1 MVSIK
6 DIAKHAGVSISTV
19 SYALNGNP
27 KVTEETRKRILAVAN
42 ELNYVPNAA
51 ARTLKKRETRIIG
64 AFLTTF
70 EGSFYGGLLQGM
82 KEIMNKL
89 GYDLVICSGT
99 QSHRMLSEGMLDG
112 AIILDREFSDDELI
126 QHANRGHKLVV
137 LDRELSH
144 ENVVQVLLDNKAGAT
159 FAMEYLISQGHKKL
173 YAVTGPEGT
182 FDSEQRLA
190 AARQTVERSGLNITY
205 KEIPGNFDKKS
216 GFAAAAQII
225 AEYDGPAGVFCLN
238 DEMAIGM
245 YDALKETP
253 YRIGEHVHVVGFDH
267 IDIADYV
274 QPRLAT
280 VDYSE
285 RRWGAVAAEQLIK
298 LIGGKGT
305 AEHERIYVSLI
316 TGDSVRPANVNIDG

>member
-27 KVTEETRKRILAVAN
+27 KVTEETSKRILAVAK

-70 EGSFYGGLLQGM
+70 EGAFYGELLQGM
-82 KEIMNKL
+82 KEEMNKH

-99 QSHRMLSEGMLDG
+99 QSHRMLPEGMLDG
-112 AIILDREFSDDELI
+112 AIILDRLFSDKELLL
-126 QHANRGHKLVV
+126 HANRGHKLVV
-137 LDRELSH
+137 LDRKLKH
-144 ENVVQVLLDNKAGAT
+144 DNIVQVLLDNKAGAT
-159 FAMEYLISQGHKKL
+159 FAMEYLLRRGHKKL
-173 YAVTGPEGT
+173 YAVSGPEGS
-182 FDSEQRLA
+182 FDSVQRLA
-190 AARQTVERSGLNITY
+190 AARQTVERGGPGIRYEEL
-205 KEIPGNFDKKS
+205 PGNFDKAS
-216 GFAAAAQII
+216 GAAAARRII
-225 AEYDGPAGVFCLN
+225 AEYDGPVGVFCLN

-245 YDALKETP
+245 YHALKGTP
-253 YRIGEHVHVVGFDH
+253 FRIGEHVHVVGFDH

-280 VDYSE
+280 IDYSE

-298 LIGGKGT
+298 LIEGGSS
-305 AEHERIYVSLI
+305 AEHERIYVSLVE
-316 TGDSVRPANVNIDG
+316 GDSVGRANG

>member
-112 AIILDREFSDDELI
+112 AIILDREFSDGELI

-216 GFAAAAQII
+216 GSAAAAQII
-225 AEYDGPAGVFCLN
+225 AEYEGPAGVFCLN

-316 TGDSVRPANVNIDG
+316 MGDSVGPANVNIDG

>member
-6 DIAKHAGVSISTV
+6 DIAKLSGVSISTV

-27 KVTEETRKRILAVAN
+27 KVTEETSKKILAVAK

-70 EGSFYGGLLQGM
+70 EGAFYGELLQGM
-82 KEIMNKL
+82 KEEMNKR

-99 QSHRMLSEGMLDG
+99 QSHRMLPEGMLDG
-112 AIILDREFSDDELI
+112 AIILDRLFSDQELLL
-126 QHANRGHKLVV
+126 HAARGHKLVV

-144 ENVVQVLLDNKAGAT
+144 PNIVQVLLDNKAGAT
-159 FAMEYLISQGHKKL
+159 FAMEYLIRQGHKKL
-173 YAVTGPEGT
+173 YAVTGPEGS

-190 AARQTVERSGLNITY
+190 AVRQTMERNGPLQY
-205 KEIPGNFDKKS
+205 AEIPGNFDKAS
-216 GFAAAAQII
+216 GAAAAKRII
-225 AEYDGPAGVFCLN
+225 SEYDGPAAVFCLN
-238 DEMAIGM
+238 DEMAIGVYHAM
-245 YDALKETP
+245 KDSP
-253 YRIGEHVHVVGFDH
+253 YRIGEHLHVVGFDH
-267 IDIADYV
+267 IDISDYV

-285 RRWGAVAAEQLIK
+285 RRWGAVAAEQLIN
-298 LIGGKGT
+298 LITGQG
-305 AEHERIYVSLI
+305 AEHERIYVSLVE
-316 TGDSVRPANVNIDG
+316 GESVQRV

>member
-6 DIAKHAGVSISTV
+6 DIARRAGVSISTV

-27 KVTEETRKRILAVAN
+27 KVTEETSKRILAAAK

-70 EGSFYGGLLQGM
+70 EGRFYGELLQGM
-82 KEIMNKL
+82 KEEMNKR

-99 QSHRMLSEGMLDG
+99 QSHRMLLEGMLDG
-112 AIILDREFSDDELI
+112 AIILDRLFSDKELTLY
-126 QHANRGHKLVV
+126 ANRGHKLVV
-137 LDRELSH
+137 LDRELNH
-144 ENVVQVLLDNKAGAT
+144 ENIIQVLLDNKAGAT
-159 FAMEYLISQGHKKL
+159 FAMEYLIRQGHKKL

-190 AARQTVERSGLNITY
+190 AARQTAERGGPGIRY
-205 KEIPGNFDKKS
+205 AEIPGNFDKAS
-216 GFAAAAQII
+216 GAAAAARIV
-225 AEYDGPAGVFCLN
+225 AEYDGPVGVFCLN

-267 IDIADYV
+267 IDIANYV

-285 RRWGAVAAEQLIK
+285 RRWGSVAAEQLFK
-298 LIGGKGT
+298 LIEGEGS
-305 AEHERIYVSLI
+305 AEHERIYVSLVE
-316 TGDSVRPANVNIDG
+316 GDSVGRSEV

>member
-1 MVSIK
+1 MISIK
-6 DIAKHAGVSISTV
+6 DIARHAGVSISTV

-27 KVTEETRKRILAVAN
+27 KVTEETRKRILAVAK

-70 EGSFYGGLLQGM
+70 EGAFYGELLQGM
-82 KEIMNKL
+82 KEEMNKR

-112 AIILDREFSDDELI
+112 AIILDGLFSDKELLL
-126 QHANRGHKLVV
+126 HANRGHKLVV

-144 ENVVQVLLDNKAGAT
+144 ENIVQVLLDNKAGVT
-159 FAMEYLISQGHKKL
+159 FAMEYLIRMGHKKL
-173 YAVTGPEGT
+173 YVVTGPEGS

-190 AARQTVERSGLNITY
+190 AARQTVERGGPGIQY
-205 KEIPGNFDKKS
+205 AEIPGNFDKAS
-216 GFAAAAQII
+216 GAAAAARIV
-225 AEYDGPAGVFCLN
+225 AEYDGPVGVFCLN
-238 DEMAIGM
+238 DEIAIGM
-245 YDALKETP
+245 YHALKGTP

-267 IDIADYV
+267 IDIADYM

-280 VDYSE
+280 VDYSK

-298 LIGGKGT
+298 LIEGDGS
-305 AEHERIYVSLI
+305 AEHERIYVSLVE
-316 TGDSVRPANVNIDG
+316 GDSVGRALT

>member
-1 MVSIK
+1 MASIK
-6 DIAKHAGVSISTV
+6 DIAKHLGVSISTV

-27 KVTEETRKRILAVAN
+27 KVTEETSKKILAAAK

-70 EGSFYGGLLQGM
+70 EGAFYGKLLQGM
-82 KEIMNKL
+82 KEEMNKR

-99 QSHRMLSEGMLDG
+99 QSHRMLPEGILDG
-112 AIILDREFSDDELI
+112 AIILDRLFSDQELLL
-126 QHANRGHKLVV
+126 HAARGHKLVV

-144 ENVVQVLLDNKAGAT
+144 PNIVQVLLDNKAGAT
-159 FAMEYLISQGHKKL
+159 FATEYLIRLGHKKV

-190 AARQTVERSGLNITY
+190 AVRQTVERNGPLQY
-205 KEIPGNFDKKS
+205 AEIPGNFDKAS
-216 GFAAAAQII
+216 GAAAAKRII
-225 AEYDGPAGVFCLN
+225 SEYDGPAAVFCLN
-238 DEMAIGM
+238 DEMAIGV
-245 YDALKETP
+245 YHALKDSP
-253 YRIGEHVHVVGFDH
+253 YRVGEHLHVVGFDH
-267 IDIADYV
+267 IDISDYV

-298 LIGGKGT
+298 LIAGQG
-305 AEHERIYVSLI
+305 AEHERICVSLVE
-316 TGDSVRPANVNIDG
+316 GESVHRV